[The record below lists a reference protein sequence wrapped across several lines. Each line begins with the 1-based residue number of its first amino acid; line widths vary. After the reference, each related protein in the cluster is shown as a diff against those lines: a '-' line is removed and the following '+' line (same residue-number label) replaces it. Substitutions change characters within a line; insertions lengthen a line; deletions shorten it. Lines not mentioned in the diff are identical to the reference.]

1 LRNIMMGTIAPIY
14 NGALSSGVSMSQ
26 QILIIASG
34 APYGSESLFN
44 ALRLGL
50 ALQEEGASLRLFL
63 LSDAVSAAIA
73 TQAPAEGYHLRQM
86 LDILLVQGAEVRLCQ
101 SCCDARGIGAL
112 PLIEGIRIDHL
123 PTLAQWT
130 LAADKVLTF

>member
-1 LRNIMMGTIAPIY
+1 
-14 NGALSSGVSMSQ
+14 MSQ

-73 TQAPAEGYHLRQM
+73 TQAQ
-86 LDILLVQGAEVRLCQ
+86 
-101 SCCDARGIGAL
+101 IGRA
-112 PLIEGIRIDHL
+112 H
-123 PTLAQWT
+123 
-130 LAADKVLTF
+130 V